1 MTDVREHRV
10 TTVDPAETRPVP
22 LLAGALTTSLW
33 AVVVG
38 IAPLAA
44 VVLVVW
50 VAGASTGTGAT
61 DAVRFSLGG
70 WLLAHGVPLRVGG
83 ATLGLAPL
91 GLTALAVWQLVRA
104 GTNTARA
111 VGAGDLRGGV
121 RVVAAVA
128 ATYGLAG
135 GLVALLAGSEH
146 LSVPVLRSAVSTFA
160 VAVLAAGAGVL
171 RVEEIRAEVAERLGT
186 PVVDVLRAGS
196 LAAAG
201 VLGTGTL
208 VAAVQVLLS
217 VDHAAELVRA
227 LEAGPVG
234 TAGLLVLC
242 VLYVP
247 TVAVWGTA
255 YLVGPG
261 FALGTGTSVTAFG
274 VHVGPLPAVP
284 LLAGVPVDPLSGS
297 LVLLFTF
304 PIAMGL
310 LAGVRIAR
318 SAAPHVAGWAALL
331 RTAALTGPVA
341 GVLVGAAALAAGGP
355 LGDGRLAAVGP
366 SAWRVAVACALGVS
380 LTAMAGASIHRGLVT
395 ARSRAARNR

>member
-395 ARSRAARNR
+395 ARS

>member
-208 VAAVQVLLS
+208 VTAVQVLLS